1 MQGFGSERFA
11 WRTRSTRSGG
21 SRIGFLL
28 VILSR
33 GRGGAEG
40 LCYCG
45 NGIAGFRGRGR
56 FWGPR
61 CTRGPRCQTG
71 WSPKISG
78 HVVIGRLASIRASI
92 EGCRSWQQPRVEE
105 AWHNFGLLGGVRM

>member
-33 GRGGAEG
+33 GRGVLRGSA
-40 LCYCG
+40 
-45 NGIAGFRGRGR
+45 IAAM
-56 FWGPR
+56 
-61 CTRGPRCQTG
+61 
-71 WSPKISG
+71 
-78 HVVIGRLASIRASI
+78 ASRVFEVAVAFGSRHAPEDRA
-92 EGCRSWQQPRVEE
+92 
-105 AWHNFGLLGGVRM
+105 AKLGGAQRFLVTW